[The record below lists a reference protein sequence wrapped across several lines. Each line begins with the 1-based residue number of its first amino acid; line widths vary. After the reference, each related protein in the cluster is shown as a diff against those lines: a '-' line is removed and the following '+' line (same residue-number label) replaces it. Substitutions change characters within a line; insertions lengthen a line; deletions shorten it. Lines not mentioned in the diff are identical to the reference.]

1 MSLSKART
9 ARTRDP
15 EATRRKLVEAM
26 AALVLKQGY
35 HATTVEQVCALAG
48 VTKGSFFHHFNGK
61 EETGKAV
68 LKWWGGM
75 GMELYSAAWNAPGAE
90 PLEQLRRM
98 LDIMSGFTERPG
110 QICACVVGMMSQE
123 LAQSHPEL
131 RAECARQLGIWTRH
145 VARMLAEAKA
155 RHKPRAD
162 FDPEEAA
169 WFLNSLWQGSMLV
182 AKARREPE
190 IIRRNLRMARAFVDG
205 LFFPA

>member
-1 MSLSKART
+1 MSLPNART

-15 EATRRKLVEAM
+15 EMTRRKLVEAM

-48 VTKGSFFHHFNGK
+48 VTKGSFFHHFSGK

-123 LAQSHPEL
+123 LAQSHPKL
-131 RAECARQLGIWTRH
+131 RAECGRQLGIWTRQ
-145 VARMLAEAKA
+145 VARLLAEAKA
-155 RHKPRAD
+155 RNKPRVD
-162 FDPEEAA
+162 FDPQEAA

-182 AKARREPE
+182 SKARREPE
-190 IIRRNLRMARAFVDG
+190 IIRRNLRLARDFVDG